1 MLYISDANDITIDT
15 VVNHKEVLL
24 PISEFLALALF
35 VSCPIK
41 VLRNYRHLRPQHS
54 KRGSPQAL
62 HRL

>member
-35 VSCPIK
+35 
-41 VLRNYRHLRPQHS
+41 
-54 KRGSPQAL
+54 GST
-62 HRL
+62 